1 MHSRSLYYQAKLDLL
16 WASPMKE
23 YLKFTCLAQE
33 EQNLTKSSPQRG
45 RLLKELLDLTN
56 TE

>member
-1 MHSRSLYYQAKLDLL
+1 MHSRSLYYQAKRDLL